1 MPRNVAKRA
10 KVSVVTHQDLD
21 SNQEALD
28 NETVID
34 LGLDMASRMDMMMT
48 MLVDLTNRENGRE
61 EESVEQLD
69 APHPTPAKSQPE
81 PMKSSKWQNTLA
93 QDLDLEE
100 TVRR

>member
-48 MLVDLTNRENGRE
+48 MLVDLTNRVNGRE
-61 EESVEQLD
+61 EESAEQLD
-69 APHPTPAKSQPE
+69 PPHHTPAK
-81 PMKSSKWQNTLA
+81 T
-93 QDLDLEE
+93 
-100 TVRR
+100 